1 MTKAEWIS
9 RLRKAKVLALELY
22 PDWWC
27 IADAAHQKEIIWI
40 DQKSCNAKFSFGPDF
55 PQTSSVEWMCGVK
68 PSREQVA
75 LVFDESIRLA
85 GGEP

>member
-1 MTKAEWIS
+1 MTKAEWIA
-9 RLRKAKVLALELY
+9 RLRKAKVRALELY

-27 IADAAHQKEIIWI
+27 IIDATSENGIIWSS
-40 DQKSCNAKFSFGPDF
+40 DDSRNAKFSLDVESR
-55 PQTSSVEWMCGVK
+55 QTSSVGWMSETE
-68 PSREQVA
+68 PTREQVA